1 MILDGGTT
9 NVSSAGTRVQISNTV
24 NKVRWIRVKA
34 LAGNSGLVY
43 FGTSDVSA
51 SNGYELAAT
60 NTNEISFEESL
71 KRDLLS
77 LLFLLQEI
85 ILCHSD
91 QNHTHGNNEQ
101 F

>member
-51 SNGYELAAT
+51 SNGIKEIPCFFAEVSNNFDSELGRSATIKPSIPASAASSQ
-60 NTNEISFEESL
+60 N
-71 KRDLLS
+71 LLIPFANIG
-77 LLFLLQEI
+77 L
-85 ILCHSD
+85 
-91 QNHTHGNNEQ
+91 
-101 F
+101 